1 MGRADNRRTPKS
13 LRRKA
18 QRKKKAR
25 VAKKIAAGAEKKK
38 DAFVGNR
45 F

>member
-25 VAKKIAAGAEKKK
+25 LAKKIAGSNGAVKKTAVKKK
-38 DAFVGNR
+38 
-45 F
+45 